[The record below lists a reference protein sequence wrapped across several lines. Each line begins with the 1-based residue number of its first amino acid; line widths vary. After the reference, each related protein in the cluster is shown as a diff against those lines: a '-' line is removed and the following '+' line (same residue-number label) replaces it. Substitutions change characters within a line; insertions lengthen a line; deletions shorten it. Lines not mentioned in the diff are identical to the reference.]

1 MPRRMRLTDAGVARL
16 RPEPR
21 EYTVWDT
28 RVRGLGVRVRPSG
41 ARTWIHHRPSAAGV
55 KKVSLGPATA
65 RGIEEVRRAC
75 LAAAAVAEAPPRLRE
90 FVAGPWKSACYD
102 RFTPSTQR
110 SMRSALKSRLLPA
123 FGAERLDRIDR
134 VTLVRWFDAY
144 SRTAPGGANRALDVL
159 RHVLDHAVA
168 CGHIATNPARVIRRN
183 RRAKL
188 TRFLSRE
195 EIRRLHRV
203 LDDHA
208 GRSASARQ
216 QVDIIRLLLLT
227 GCRKGEIVR
236 LRWEEVEGE
245 RLNLR
250 KAKTGPRRVFLNA
263 QARAIV
269 ERRRAQA
276 DSPWVFPSVRNPTR
290 PRGDELALWYCVRRE
305 AGLEDVRLHDL
316 RHSVASHAMMLGVP
330 LPVVARLLGHR
341 QPSMTL
347 RYAHVG
353 DRETEAAAERVGRA
367 ISRLM
372 AGGLPVATNGSSR
385 SSGARAAACDVLSV
399 PRPPVFDVR

>member
-1 MPRRMRLTDAGVARL
+1 MPRRRRLTDAGVARL

-55 KKVSLGPATA
+55 SKVSLGPAAA

-75 LAAAAVAEAPPRLRE
+75 LAASAAAVEAGTAARGAAPRLGE

-102 RFTPSTQR
+102 RFTPSTRR
-110 SMRSALKSRLLPA
+110 SMRSALRSRLLPA
-123 FGAERLDRIDR
+123 FGAVRLDRISR
-134 VTLVRWFDAY
+134 AVLARWFDAY

-159 RHVLDHAVA
+159 RRILDHAVA
-168 CGHIATNPARVIRRN
+168 CGHIATNPARAIRRN
-183 RRAKL
+183 RRVKR

-203 LDDHA
+203 LDGHA

-227 GCRKGEIVR
+227 GCRKSEIVR
-236 LRWEEVEGE
+236 LRWQEVDGD

-263 QARAIV
+263 QARTIV
-269 ERRRAQA
+269 ERRRGQA
-276 DSPWVFPSVRNPTR
+276 DSPWVFPSVRNPAR
-290 PRGDELALWYCVRRE
+290 HRGDELALWYCVRRE
-305 AGLEDVRLHDL
+305 AGLEEVRLHDL

-341 QPSMTL
+341 RPSMTL
-347 RYAHVG
+347 RYTHVG
-353 DRETEAAAERVGRA
+353 DSEIEAAAERVGQT
-367 ISRLM
+367 ISRLI
-372 AGGLPVATNGSSR
+372 AGSPVTTNDAGSW
-385 SSGARAAACDVLSV
+385 
-399 PRPPVFDVR
+399 

>member
-28 RVRGLGVRVRPSG
+28 RGRGLGVRVRPSD
-41 ARTWIHHRPSAAGV
+41 
-55 KKVSLGPATA
+55 
-65 RGIEEVRRAC
+65 
-75 LAAAAVAEAPPRLRE
+75 APPRLRE

-159 RHVLDHAVA
+159 RHILDHAVA
-168 CGHIATNPARVIRRN
+168 CGHIATNPARAIRRN

-203 LDDHA
+203 LDRHA

-236 LRWEEVEGE
+236 LRWQEVEGD

-276 DSPWVFPSVRNPTR
+276 DGPWVFPSVRNPDR
-290 PRGDELALWYCVRRE
+290 PRGDELALWYRV
-305 AGLEDVRLHDL
+305 HDL

-353 DRETEAAAERVGRA
+353 DREIEAAAERVGQA

-372 AGGLPVATNGSSR
+372 AGGLPVATNDGSR
-385 SSGARAAACDVLSV
+385 SSSWERGRPARLNNGGPA
-399 PRPPVFDVR
+399 PPGSAGIPPA

>member
-1 MPRRMRLTDAGVARL
+1 MPQ
-16 RPEPR
+16 
-21 EYTVWDT
+21 
-28 RVRGLGVRVRPSG
+28 
-41 ARTWIHHRPSAAGV
+41 
-55 KKVSLGPATA
+55 
-65 RGIEEVRRAC
+65 
-75 LAAAAVAEAPPRLRE
+75 LRE

-110 SMRSALKSRLLPA
+110 SMRSALRSRLLPA
-123 FGAERLDRIDR
+123 FGAVRLDRICR
-134 VTLVRWFDAY
+134 VTVGRWFDAY

-159 RHVLDHAVA
+159 RRILDHAVA
-168 CGHIATNPARVIRRN
+168 CGHIATNPARTIRRN
-183 RRAKL
+183 RRAKP

-203 LDDHA
+203 LDGHTE
-208 GRSASARQ
+208 RSASARQ

-236 LRWEEVEGE
+236 LRWQEVDGD

-263 QARAIV
+263 QARAIL
-269 ERRRAQA
+269 ERRREQA
-276 DSPWVFPSVRNPTR
+276 GEPHSPWVFPSVRDPAR

-305 AGLEDVRLHDL
+305 AGLEEVRLHDL

-347 RYAHVG
+347 RYTHVG
-353 DRETEAAAERVGRA
+353 DREIEAAAERVGQT
-367 ISRLM
+367 ITRLM
-372 AGGLPVATNGSSR
+372 AESRPVATNDAGS
-385 SSGARAAACDVLSV
+385 G
-399 PRPPVFDVR
+399 